1 MRKLFLSSI
10 IWLAAVSA
18 GNAQEN
24 PRYQIIAL
32 PPVATDTGHNALIID
47 TQAGFLW
54 EYWSGPSADDKKINE
69 GITFLGK
76 VTPGSVPGETIPI
89 LKRLLKIQ

>member
-1 MRKLFLSSI
+1 MRKLLLSSM

-24 PRYQIIAL
+24 PHYQIIAL
-32 PPVATDTGHNALIID
+32 PPVETDTGHHALIID

-54 EYWSGPSADDKKINE
+54 EYWSNPAANDKKIDE

-76 VTPGSVPGETIPI
+76 VSPGSVPGETIPI
-89 LKRLLKIQ
+89 LKRMLKIR

>member
-18 GNAQEN
+18 GDAQEN
-24 PRYQIIAL
+24 PRYQIVAL
-32 PPVATDTGHNALIID
+32 PPVETDTRHNALIID

-54 EYWSGPSADDKKINE
+54 EYWSGPAADGKFNE
-69 GITFLGK
+69 GITFLGQ
-76 VTPGSVPGETIPI
+76 VTPGSVPGETVPI
-89 LKRLLKIQ
+89 LKRMLKIQ